1 VFGVE
6 SARGSDSVPVCVGA
20 RWARQGA
27 RWPLQRPACS
37 EQVSHMVEYM
47 YSSDDR
53 LHYAKRKTDY
63 SVVCGEE
70 RGSRNASMGAMRW
83 AGRLAH
89 REEIEK
95 SGFLHNATRRHTRTP
110 HTMTNLDTLGPHS
123 CTRQSPSHT
132 TWGVRLRRRSFQS
145 PPGRSSLSKSQR
157 KWLACAHGQKL
168 VGSCVMVDSWTETGC
183 PRRGAYTKHIEGE
196 LHRVH

>member
-1 VFGVE
+1 
-6 SARGSDSVPVCVGA
+6 
-20 RWARQGA
+20 
-27 RWPLQRPACS
+27 
-37 EQVSHMVEYM
+37 MVEYM

-95 SGFLHNATRRHTRTP
+95 SGFLHNATHAVTRALRTP
-110 HTMTNLDTLGPHS
+110 
-123 CTRQSPSHT
+123 
-132 TWGVRLRRRSFQS
+132 
-145 PPGRSSLSKSQR
+145 
-157 KWLACAHGQKL
+157 
-168 VGSCVMVDSWTETGC
+168 
-183 PRRGAYTKHIEGE
+183 
-196 LHRVH
+196 